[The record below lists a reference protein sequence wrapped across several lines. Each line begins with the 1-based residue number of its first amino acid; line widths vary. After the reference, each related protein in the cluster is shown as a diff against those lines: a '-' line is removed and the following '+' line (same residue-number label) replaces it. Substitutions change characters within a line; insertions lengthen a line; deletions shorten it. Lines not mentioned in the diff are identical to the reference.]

1 MENIRHNWVHYLIK
15 YTKYAINLLT
25 WGLIIW
31 FVVRLFPK
39 IVVLL
44 MPFVIGWI
52 IASLANPLVRYLES
66 KFKFNRKVMSILA
79 IVLLV
84 SLLSMVLYF
93 AISKLVSEATAF
105 ASQIPSM
112 YSGIKADF
120 DAIQHNIELFLSKA
134 PADTHDAI
142 IDFINNLSSTV
153 LDFGEKI
160 GTPTIEAAGNFAKNI
175 PNILIAM
182 LLTIMSAY
190 FILSDKENISKWMK
204 SFVPEKQKGKFK
216 RYTQGINNIFA
227 GYLKAQFIIMGIVGI
242 VLFIGLLF
250 LGVKFALLLSV
261 LIALLDF
268 LPFFGTGT
276 ALCPWA
282 LFHLLSGDTKMAGG
296 LIVIYVLSQ
305 LARRIVEPKVLGQ
318 TIGLNPLMT
327 MILMYVGFKLFG
339 VLGLIFSAPVGMLL
353 INLHS
358 QGMFDDIK
366 FILKDILSDFNQL
379 RDIEAYKG

>member
-1 MENIRHNWVHYLIK
+1 MENRRYNWVHYLIK

-39 IVVLL
+39 IIVLL

-84 SLLSMVLYF
+84 SLLSMILYF

-112 YSGIKADF
+112 YAGIKADF

-142 IDFINNLSSTV
+142 IDFINNLSSAV
-153 LDFGEKI
+153 LGFGEKI

-204 SFVPEKQKGKFK
+204 SFIPDRQKGKFK

-242 VLFIGLLF
+242 VLFIGLFF

-339 VLGLIFSAPVGMLL
+339 VLGLILSAPVGMLL
-353 INLHS
+353 INLYS

-379 RDIEAYKG
+379 RDIEVYKG

>member
-1 MENIRHNWVHYLIK
+1 MDIKRYNWVDYLIK

-31 FVVRLFPK
+31 FVVRIFPK
-39 IVVLL
+39 IVLLL

-52 IASLANPLVRYLES
+52 IASLANPLVRYSEG
-66 KFKFNRKVMSILA
+66 KFKFNRKLMSVLV

-84 SLLSMVLYF
+84 SLLSMTLYF
-93 AISKLVSEATAF
+93 AISKLVSEASAF
-105 ASQIPSM
+105 ASQIPTM
-112 YSGIKADF
+112 YSSIKTDF
-120 DAIQHNIELFLSKA
+120 DAIRQNIELFLSKA
-134 PADTHDAI
+134 PAETHDSI
-142 IDFINNLSSTV
+142 MDFINNLSTV
-153 LDFGEKI
+153 VLSFGEKI

-175 PNILIAM
+175 PNVLIAM

-190 FILSDKENISKWMK
+190 FILSDRENISKWMK
-204 SFVPEKQKGKFK
+204 SFIPEKQKGKFK
-216 RYTQGINNIFA
+216 RYTQGINNIFV

-242 VLFIGLLF
+242 VLFIGLFF

-296 LIVIYVLSQ
+296 LIIIYVLSQ

-318 TIGLNPLMT
+318 TIGLNPLIT

-339 VLGLIFSAPVGMLL
+339 VLGLILSAPVGMLL
-353 INLHS
+353 INLYS

-366 FILKDILSDFNQL
+366 FIMKDILNDFNQL